1 MGMKEYKM
9 RVVLTVKR
17 LLDCPVAEG
26 KRSCRARVRMHGR
39 MPVAARFQS
48 LMSYPPC
55 PAGSMS
61 S

>member
-39 MPVAARFQS
+39 MPASVARDALPPRARS
-48 LMSYPPC
+48 GISHAP
-55 PAGSMS
+55 
-61 S
+61 